1 MYEAYK
7 ALRNFARRLNRVDA
21 LLQMWSF
28 FQNINHGKQLPNNFC
43 RINKKGIPS
52 IKDVIHPW
60 ELDILTRE
68 VILHSAGSKERDLY
82 NTDHLGAAINLIRK
96 LTDIQNREN
105 LEATVLY
112 EMQRIYQQQAQWHVN
127 TKLMLARYLK
137 IYKTECLA
145 EVLTKGTTLTVK
157 QFYTL
162 GISISGHFLTNYLYN
177 TKQDYTPF
185 GISDEQ
191 RDAFLEK
198 MVFGFDDLRKRTA
211 NVQEYN
217 ENWSYTINPLIS
229 TPLVVMD
236 PQTPNIVICPIP
248 FYLMSRFSEGLFFDI
263 AKIKG
268 YENPYG
274 AAFEKYVGDVSEILN
289 DALNYSV
296 IKPEAYRVGKSLRHG
311 ADWIIKDKN
320 GAILVEC
327 KAKRLNL
334 KARYE
339 LDFKAL
345 YSEIEVMARY
355 VVQNYKNLDDLIKG
369 VSSSEPYGEAIY
381 PVIVTLVNWNLFG
394 PKAFEQLE
402 KSVLSHLD
410 VAGLPQDYVKRH
422 PYTIMSVEEYEI
434 ALQVINQTGVKEFFS
449 VRDAE
454 DHRGW
459 MVLPFIR
466 TKFKKQIENCRTDYL
481 HEEMKELQDE
491 LAILVK
497 A

>member
-1 MYEAYK
+1 M
-7 ALRNFARRLNRVDA
+7 
-21 LLQMWSF
+21 
-28 FQNINHGKQLPNNFC
+28 
-43 RINKKGIPS
+43 
-52 IKDVIHPW
+52 
-60 ELDILTRE
+60 
-68 VILHSAGSKERDLY
+68 
-82 NTDHLGAAINLIRK
+82 
-96 LTDIQNREN
+96 
-105 LEATVLY
+105 
-112 EMQRIYQQQAQWHVN
+112 
-127 TKLMLARYLK
+127 
-137 IYKTECLA
+137 
-145 EVLTKGTTLTVK
+145 
-157 QFYTL
+157 